1 MMTEETVPLTPL
13 SDHDNEGEG
22 SNQTAPPSNKRS
34 KKQRSEHVPKKV
46 KTLEKTHK
54 YKSWVW
60 KWWDPVLLDNG
71 NAGAECLVKKTDEQL
86 CGKIY
91 SSENSTSNLIS
102 HLAGSHQITEN
113 TDVKGKSVCLI
124 SFLL

>member
-1 MMTEETVPLTPL
+1 MTEETIPLTPL
-13 SDHDNEGEG
+13 SNHDNEGEG
-22 SNQTAPPSNKRS
+22 SNQTASLSNKRS
-34 KKQRSEHVPKKV
+34 KKQRSEHVSKKV

-71 NAGAECLVKKTDEQL
+71 NAGAEYLVKKTDEQL
-86 CGKIY
+86 CGKVY
-91 SSENSTSNLIS
+91 SSGNSTSNLIV

-113 TDVKGKSVCLI
+113 TDVKERSIQTTLTNN
-124 SFLL
+124 